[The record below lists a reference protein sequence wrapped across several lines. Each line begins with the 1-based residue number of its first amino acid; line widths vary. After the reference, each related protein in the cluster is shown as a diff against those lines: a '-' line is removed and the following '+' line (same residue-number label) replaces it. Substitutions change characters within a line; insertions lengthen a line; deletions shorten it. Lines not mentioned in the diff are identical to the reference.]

1 MKEHTTNYESTFI
14 AVADDCPLKAAEI
27 PPLKGGKRTVANL
40 QFDLLTEAPYR
51 YTSDELLFKIYA
63 ERQQI
68 PEEEIA
74 EARTLFFSKGQPC
87 LRTSPL
93 AKRYGWG
100 IHHDDQGRVAL
111 YACESREYKAFSKD
125 KGLRQLKAM
134 KSAR

>member
-14 AVADDCPLKAAEI
+14 AVADDCPVKAAEI